1 MKKGKTTK
9 LTGYR
14 TFKSHY
20 GTIDAQNLKSI
31 YVNLQTWV
39 EPKDEVE
46 NWNRVVL
53 NMSRSVKHS
62 VLENINKEVFDN
74 KFIVD
79 LDLRTS
85 GLHLKKKSF
94 MNLEVN
100 LFLHEPMDFKS
111 PKLKKHVKSLIK
123 SLYGDVINKNK
134 YFKFYLTKTGNLK
147 PIKQETETI

>member
-1 MKKGKTTK
+1 
-9 LTGYR
+9 
-14 TFKSHY
+14 
-20 GTIDAQNLKSI
+20 
-31 YVNLQTWV
+31 
-39 EPKDEVE
+39 
-46 NWNRVVL
+46 
-53 NMSRSVKHS
+53 MSKQ
-62 VLENINKEVFDN
+62 ENINKEVFDN

-134 YFKFYLTKTGNLK
+134 YFKFYLTKTGNTK
-147 PIKQETETI
+147 PIKQEIETV